1 VDLGATELWAL
12 QMRPSLLLV
21 AAHIDLRA
29 RIARALQSSGFALE
43 LAGDDKRALA
53 LASER
58 SFLAAIVALGSIR
71 THPQTLQA
79 LRDALPQMIVL
90 SERADEVDYLRHSF
104 SGINAFHLNASNEE
118 RVIGRIGEMIRI
130 GDRAREAVT
139 RAPSTLRIDGCMLD
153 LVGHTFTDAQGRQV
167 ALTRAEAELLQE
179 LARHP
184 QQTLSRD
191 ELRQA
196 ITCRRANRADQS
208 VEPFDRSVDML
219 VARLRRK
226 IELDLKVPQFL
237 ITVPG
242 VGYKLVVEPH
252 VADARRAEVERN
264 EPERRQITALSC
276 NLAGAMQFA
285 VSCDPED
292 LSRTTKSFQAAAV
305 DAVTAMGGTIVCL
318 MPDQILAAFGY
329 PEAHEDDPE
338 RAVNAGCNL
347 VENVAQVLSPT
358 GGPLQVRVGVATGL
372 ALVSHNET
380 VGEPSASASALS
392 TLAAP
397 NSVLVTGST
406 RRLLSNAIVCDEQ
419 AQHALVGIPQPVC
432 AYRVTARR
440 GVGSRFKATRS
451 KTPTH
456 LVGRERDL
464 QQLMALW
471 EKANRGEGQ
480 IALICGEAGIGK
492 SHLCEFFL
500 GRLVDQPHLPLR
512 YQCSPYHLNSPF
524 YPVISH
530 LEHAFGFE
538 PADTPELKL
547 KKLKRALSQAGDATP
562 DDVYSYA
569 KLFSISMPELESLPV
584 LTPQRQKNRTF
595 NALIRHLQSIAQ
607 KQPLIIVLS
616 DAHWIDSSTLEL
628 ANRILP
634 LIKTARILLVVEFR
648 PEFNPQ
654 WPDEPYVTTLRL
666 ERMPR
671 DESLTMIS
679 EEIGGK
685 RLPQELED
693 HIIAKTDGV
702 PLFIEELTK
711 SVTESG
717 LVREVAGQYVATGHV
732 SSLNVPASLLDS
744 LTARLDRLGC
754 AKEVAQVGAVIGRE
768 FSHALLSSVAAQ
780 SAKSLEA
787 ALAQLTASELIST
800 TCNSLE
806 RTYVFKHALVRDA
819 AYATLPRAKRQH
831 MHSQI
836 ADVLENG
843 FPLLIET
850 QPELLAHH
858 LAQAGLSVRAIE
870 YLQRAARR
878 AIERSANVEAIG
890 HLDRALELLDSVHDS
905 VEQKPRRFSLETLLS
920 QAMIARYGYAA
931 RETQDTLFRARTLIE
946 DSTEPSHKF
955 PVLYGIWASH
965 YVAGEVAKQSSA
977 AAEFLMEAERSGD
990 AALRCIGHRLTGTTH
1005 LTKGEFASASDH
1017 LRQAWAL
1024 YDPEHHAGYRH
1035 QYGQDIGASTL
1046 CYLSWALW
1054 HLGYVDQASRAAAE
1068 AMALAEKLFHPH
1080 TLVYTICHAHGF
1092 MDLFRR
1098 RHEYMK
1104 AYADVAVAICNEN
1117 GFLHWANCGTIF
1129 SGWTAACENQ
1139 ADLGIRTLQK
1149 GLAGWQKT
1157 GGRLWMPMFLMLQA
1171 QAYAKGGQI
1180 RPALETIEQAIGA
1193 CENDGER
1200 WAKAEILRIK
1210 AALLARTGA
1219 AKWTEVEAILLDSL
1233 DIAQRQGARCWRLRA
1248 ACDLSRLWQRQGRN
1262 GKALELLQSVYDEF
1276 TEGLYTEEL
1285 LEARKLLLDLRRSPA
1300 RIISKDCPKQ
1310 GVETKRKN
1318 LTWKNKS

>member
-1 VDLGATELWAL
+1 
-12 QMRPSLLLV
+12 MRRSLLLV
-21 AAHIDLRA
+21 ADDIDLRA
-29 RIARALQSSGFALE
+29 RIARALQSFGFALE
-43 LAGDDKRALA
+43 LAGDDKRALE

-71 THPQTLQA
+71 TNPQTLQA
-79 LRDALPQMIVL
+79 LRDVSPEVIVL
-90 SERADEVDYLRHSF
+90 SQRPDEVDYLRHSF
-104 SGINAFHLNASNEE
+104 SGINAFLLNESNEG
-118 RVIGRIGEMIRI
+118 RVIGRICEMIRV

-139 RAPSTLRIDGCMLD
+139 RAPSILRIDGCTLD
-153 LVGHTFTDAQGRQV
+153 LVGHIFTDAQGREV
-167 ALTRAEAELLQE
+167 ALTRAETELLQE
-179 LARHP
+179 LARNP
-184 QQTLSRD
+184 RQTVPRD
-191 ELRQA
+191 ELRRA
-196 ITCRRANRADQS
+196 ITCRRANRFDQS

-226 IELDLKVPQFL
+226 IELDLKSPQFL

-242 VGYKLVVEPH
+242 VGYKLAVQPDVP
-252 VADARRAEVERN
+252 DARRAEAERN
-264 EPERRQITALSC
+264 ELERRQITALNC

-292 LSRTTKSFQAAAV
+292 LSRTTKSFQEAAV
-305 DAVTAMGGTIVCL
+305 DAVTALGGTIVSL
-318 MPDQILAAFGY
+318 MPDQILAMFGY

-347 VENVAQVLSPT
+347 LENVARVLSPT
-358 GGPLQVRVGVATGL
+358 GEPLQVRVGVATGL
-372 ALVSHNET
+372 ALVSQKET
-380 VGEPSASASALS
+380 VGEPSAIASALS
-392 TLAAP
+392 ALAAP
-397 NSVLVTGST
+397 NSVLVTAST
-406 RRLLSNAIVCDEQ
+406 RRLLSNAIVCDQ
-419 AQHALVGIPQPVC
+419 QTQHALAGMPEPVC

-440 GVGSRFKATRS
+440 GVSSRFKAIRS
-451 KTPTH
+451 KKATH
-456 LVGRERDL
+456 LVGRERNL

-471 EKANRGEGQ
+471 EKAVRGEGQ

-547 KKLKRALSQAGDATP
+547 KKLRRALSEAGDATP

-569 KLFSISMPELESLPV
+569 RLLSISTPEPQSLPS

-595 NALIRHLQSIAQ
+595 NALIRHLRSVAR
-607 KQPLIIVLS
+607 KQPLIIVLA

-628 ANRILP
+628 ANRIFP

-654 WPDEPYVTTLRL
+654 WPGEPYVTTLCL

-671 DESLTMIS
+671 DESLAMIS
-679 EEIGGK
+679 EAIDGK

-693 HIIAKTDGV
+693 HIITKADGV

-711 SVTESG
+711 SVLESG
-717 LVREVAGQYVATGHV
+717 LIREVAGQYVAAG
-732 SSLNVPASLLDS
+732 SLNSLNVPTSLLDS
-744 LTARLDRLGC
+744 LTARLNRLGC

-787 ALAQLTASELIST
+787 ALAQLTASELISVT
-800 TCNSLE
+800 GNSLE
-806 RTYVFKHALVRDA
+806 RRYVFKHALVRDA

-831 MHSQI
+831 LHGRI

-870 YLQRAARR
+870 YLQRAALR

-890 HLDRALELLDSVHDS
+890 HLKRALELLDSAHDS
-905 VEQKPRRFSLETLLS
+905 VEQKRWRFSLETRLS

-931 RETQDTLFRARTLIE
+931 RETQQTLFRARTLIE
-946 DSTEPSHKF
+946 ESTEPSHKF
-955 PVLYGIWASH
+955 PVLYGVWASH
-965 YVAGEVAKQSSA
+965 YVAGEVAKQNHA
-977 AAEFLMEAERSGD
+977 AAEFLAEAKRSGD
-990 AALRCIGHRLTGTTH
+990 AALRCIGHRLAGTTH
-1005 LTKGEFASASDH
+1005 LTMGEFAAASHH
-1017 LRQAWAL
+1017 LQQARAL
-1024 YDPEHHAGYRH
+1024 YDPDHHAGYRY

-1054 HLGYVDQASRAAAE
+1054 HLGYVDQALRTAGE

-1098 RHEYMK
+1098 RHEDMRV
-1104 AYADVAVAICNEN
+1104 YADFVVAICNEN

-1129 SGWTAACENQ
+1129 SGWAAACENQ
-1139 ADLGIRTLQK
+1139 ADLGIGTLRK
-1149 GLAGWQKT
+1149 GLSGWQRT
-1157 GGRLWMPMFLMLQA
+1157 GGRLWKPMFLMLQA
-1171 QAYAKGGQI
+1171 QAYAMGGQS
-1180 RPALETIEQAIGA
+1180 RPALETIEQAIDA

-1200 WAKAEILRIK
+1200 WAKAEVLRIK
-1210 AALLARTGA
+1210 AALLVQAGG
-1219 AKWTEVEAILLDSL
+1219 AKWTKVEAILLDSL
-1233 DIAQRQGARCWRLRA
+1233 DIARRQGARCWRLRT
-1248 ACDLSRLWQRQGRN
+1248 ACDLSRLWQRQGLSA
-1262 GKALELLQSVYDEF
+1262 KALELLQSVYDEF
-1276 TEGLYTEEL
+1276 TEGFHTEEL
-1285 LEARKLLLDLRRSPA
+1285 LEARKLLLDLRRNPA
-1300 RIISKDCPKQ
+1300 RIVSKDC
-1310 GVETKRKN
+1310 RN
-1318 LTWKNKS
+1318 RL